1 MSLRSGSSEN
11 AAAFPV
17 AIRQDRTMADDVETS
32 GEHDLSAA
40 LTRLLPAI
48 GGIEVVARLAALS
61 GSDFTSVML
70 EVVKRRAARETPASV
85 LRRYRHDRFV
95 RPAAAPWR
103 SISRAADLLVGCL
116 PEDFEV
122 VTLAPLVPLGTHSV
136 LGTVSQD
143 KVVTA
148 VRACEVAADPTN
160 ALALEAAARRT
171 QGTDGTVRLAAVQ
184 RIVRAQQFSGGYFSH
199 FSLLGLVT
207 AGRDRGSYQFERE
220 ALAAHLRSAVAGLVA
235 AGLAE
240 VQVALTPMS
249 EAGRRIAATV
259 TSELASAP
267 AEIMADPERQ
277 SGRGYYQDLCFKVNT
292 RVDGEL
298 EEIGDGGFTDWSQQL
313 TTSRKERLLIS
324 GLGLDRL
331 AIAMDSAG
339 GG

>member
-1 MSLRSGSSEN
+1 
-11 AAAFPV
+11 
-17 AIRQDRTMADDVETS
+17 MADGAGTS
-32 GEHDLSAA
+32 GEHDRPGA

-48 GGIEVVARLAALS
+48 GGIEVVDRLAGLS

-70 EVVKRRAARETPASV
+70 EVVRRRAARETPASV

-95 RPAAAPWR
+95 RPAGTSWR
-103 SISRAADLLVGCL
+103 SISRAADLLVRCL

-122 VTLAPLVPLGTHSV
+122 VTLAPLVPIGTHSV

-171 QGTDGTVRLAAVQ
+171 GGTGATVRLAAVQ
-184 RIVRAQQFSGGYFSH
+184 RVVRAQVFPGEYLSH

-207 AGRDRGSYQFERE
+207 AGRDRGSCLFERE
-220 ALAAHLRSAVAGLVA
+220 ALAEHLRCAVAGLAA

-240 VQVALTPMS
+240 VQVALTPLS
-249 EAGRRIAATV
+249 EAGQRIAAAV
-259 TSELASAP
+259 TGELASAP
-267 AEIMADPERQ
+267 AEIMADPGRQ
-277 SGRGYYQDLCFKVNT
+277 SGRGYYRDLCFKVNV

-331 AIAMDSAG
+331 ASVMDPEG